1 MRVWSAR
8 LVLAVLLT
16 LGLLG
21 WELCLLELLSGGFGV
36 RASTLAPRLAWD
48 ALLLFPL
55 WLLALWGAS
64 LGARREGD
72 INPLQESDRRGVMP
86 PLPPGEG
93 WGEGNRARSSTRDP
107 LCGQG
112 FNPGSPDTLTPSLS
126 RRARGDGRGAAHV
139 PRGTPSR
146 TWLMESR
153 TVVEKAAALSLCFLV
168 LLLPVAAGRAVLQRL
183 SPREPASG
191 AETGQPTSATARTLE
206 DEGRFLC
213 AAGRVDVS
221 ADASEPDGG
230 SLLAVAWTGMRDALL
245 LQVPVFPLAL
255 WVLRRRRSRLAAL
268 PARVATPV
276 LAVLL
281 PLGVLF
287 AWRSDGGLLSA
298 PESPLQEGQGGC
310 RPGAP
315 VRTYSV
321 AAIPVDLPLNAH
333 GDHVPQGFMYVLEEE
348 LPAVRAQERR
358 PWPERAARGL
368 HDEPI
373 QPLVL
378 RANLGECLRVHF
390 TNRLDTGSAALR
402 IEGLPATVSGRGQER
417 GFVPGTSVPPGQ
429 GLTYVFA
436 LPESASAE
444 GLYLLHDSEEGGE
457 REARGLFGAL
467 VLEPA
472 GAVYRDAS
480 TGEPLRHGTGWEALI
495 DVPSGEGFREMVLL
509 YHSMG
514 SPEVADVRSASGA
527 PLPLLDEMAG
537 PFRAGAFGVNY
548 RSEPRFE
555 REEPS
560 EEDDGPR
567 ALRTGELATPPLRSY
582 LGEPV
587 KLRVAHAGSA
597 EFHVH
602 HLHGGSEQR
611 GGSLRESSGS
621 PAEAPRLLSPGRG
634 LTLALG
640 GPGDFPQKAGNFLV
654 HCHVPNHFTGGERL
668 SWHVFS
674 APQPR
679 LAPLP
684 ARAP

>member
-1 MRVWSAR
+1 MRAWGAR
-8 LVLAVLLT
+8 LGLAVLLT

-36 RASTLAPRLAWD
+36 RASTVAPRLARD

-55 WLLALWGAS
+55 WVLALWATRP
-64 LGARREGD
+64 GARSEG
-72 INPLQESDRRGVMP
+72 EV
-86 PLPPGEG
+86 
-93 WGEGNRARSSTRDP
+93 
-107 LCGQG
+107 
-112 FNPGSPDTLTPSLS
+112 
-126 RRARGDGRGAAHV
+126 
-139 PRGTPSR
+139 
-146 TWLMESR
+146 R
-153 TVVEKAAALSLCFLV
+153 TVVEKAAALSLCFGV
-168 LLLPVAAGRAVLQRL
+168 LLLPVAAGRAVFQRL
-183 SPREPASG
+183 SPPASSSG
-191 AETGQPTSATARTLE
+191 ATKDRPTSATARTLE
-206 DEGRFLC
+206 ADGRFVC
-213 AAGRVDVS
+213 AAVS
-221 ADASEPDGG
+221 ADESANDSGPDSG
-230 SLLAVAWTGMRDALL
+230 SLLATAGTGARAALL

-255 WVLRRRRSRLAAL
+255 WVLSRRRSRFSVA
-268 PARVATPV
+268 PARAATAV

-281 PLGVLF
+281 PLGLLL
-287 AWRSDGGLLSA
+287 AWGSDEGHSSA
-298 PESPLQEGQGGC
+298 RESPLQEELEGC

-315 VRTYSV
+315 VRTYAV

-348 LPAVRAQERR
+348 LPAVREQERR

-390 TNRLDTGSAALR
+390 TNRLGTGSASLR
-402 IEGLPATVSGRGQER
+402 IEGLPATVSARGQAR

-429 GLTYVFA
+429 GLTYVFS

-444 GLYLLHDSEEGGE
+444 GLYLLHDSEEGGG

-480 TGEPLRHGTGWEALI
+480 TGGPLRHGTGWEALI
-495 DVPSGEGFREMVLL
+495 EAPSGEGFRELVLL
-509 YHSMG
+509 YHAMG
-514 SPEVADVRSASGA
+514 APEVADVRSAKGV

-537 PFRAGAFGVNY
+537 PFRAGAHGVNY

-560 EEDDGPR
+560 DEDGEPR
-567 ALRTGELATPPLRSY
+567 AVRTRELATPPLRSY

-587 KLRVAHAGSA
+587 KLRVAQAGSA
-597 EFHVH
+597 ELHVH
-602 HLHGGSEQR
+602 HLHGGSELR
-611 GGSLRESSGS
+611 GGLLREAPGT
-621 PAEAPRLLSPGRG
+621 PAETPRLLSPGRG
-634 LTLALG
+634 LTLSLG
-640 GPGDFPQKAGNFLV
+640 GPGDFPQKAGDFLV

-674 APQPR
+674 APQPG

-684 ARAP
+684 VRAP

>member
-1 MRVWSAR
+1 MRAWVSR
-8 LVLAVLLT
+8 LVLAGLLT

-55 WLLALWGAS
+55 WVVALS
-64 LGARREGD
+64 VTRLGARREG
-72 INPLQESDRRGVMP
+72 
-86 PLPPGEG
+86 
-93 WGEGNRARSSTRDP
+93 
-107 LCGQG
+107 
-112 FNPGSPDTLTPSLS
+112 GS
-126 RRARGDGRGAAHV
+126 G
-139 PRGTPSR
+139 
-146 TWLMESR
+146 
-153 TVVEKAAALSLCFLV
+153 TVVETAAALSLCFLV
-168 LLLPVAAGRAVLQRL
+168 LLLPVAAGRAVYQRL
-183 SPREPASG
+183 SPRTPPSG
-191 AETGQPTSATARTLE
+191 ATKGQPTSATARTLE

-213 AAGRVDVS
+213 AAVS
-221 ADASEPDGG
+221 ADASAGTSEPDRG
-230 SLLAVAWTGMRDALL
+230 SLLATAWTGARDALPL
-245 LQVPVFPLAL
+245 LAPVFPLAL
-255 WVLRRRRSRLAAL
+255 WALSRRRSRFACVPVRA
-268 PARVATPV
+268 ATPV

-281 PLGVLF
+281 PLGLLLV
-287 AWRSDGGLLSA
+287 WSSHGGLPSA
-298 PESPLQEGQGGC
+298 RESPLPEGQGGC

-315 VRTYSV
+315 VRTYAV
-321 AAIPVDLPLNAH
+321 AAIPVDLPLNVH

-378 RANLGECLRVHF
+378 RANVGECLRLHF
-390 TNRLDTGSAALR
+390 TNRLDTGTAALR
-402 IEGLPATVSGRGQER
+402 IEGLPATVSGRGPAR
-417 GFVPGTSVPPGQ
+417 GFVPGTAVPPGQ
-429 GLTYVFA
+429 GLTYVFS

-444 GLYLLHDSEEGGE
+444 GLYLLHDSEEGGA

-495 DVPSGEGFREMVLL
+495 DVPSGGGFREMVLL
-509 YHSMG
+509 YHSLG
-514 SPEVADVRSASGA
+514 PPEVADVRSANNT

-537 PFRAGAFGVNY
+537 PFRAGAYGVNY

-555 REEPS
+555 REAPS
-560 EEDDGPR
+560 EDDGEPR
-567 ALRTGELATPPLRSY
+567 ARRTGELATPPLRSY

-602 HLHGGSEQR
+602 HLHGGSELR
-611 GGSLRESSGS
+611 GGRLREPSGT
-621 PAEAPRLLSPGRG
+621 PAETPRLLSPGRG
-634 LTLALG
+634 LTLTLG
-640 GPGDFPQKAGNFLV
+640 GPGDFPQKAGDFLV

-674 APQPR
+674 APQPG

-684 ARAP
+684 VRAP